1 MARVRGAGSVAGRN
15 RGARSNRARNADDR
29 PTNVEGNN
37 GDPQVFIM
45 QSLATLT
52 GLIHEVV
59 QTSSGGVSDRT
70 PRIETKDVTHKEF
83 MDLHP
88 PKFNRK
94 GTADEADEWL
104 REIDIIFSTL
114 NVPKNKKVPYETFM
128 LKGDAQEWWTTQNK
142 VKFNGK
148 ATWSEFKEEFH
159 TSYVPAFVREQWL
172 EQFLTLQQG
181 QMSLYDYIVKFRHL
195 KKYGTHIYQSEIE
208 SHSAN
213 RRQDV
218 FRVRTKPNQF
228 KRTHQDGNHKR
239 EAFKRYKPSTFQK
252 DEECSKCHRRH
263 PGRPCY
269 KDSGACLY
277 CGELGHF
284 IWECP
289 KKKEVEQRRGNPNQH
304 TERKATG
311 RVYATTVNDIKAN
324 DLIEGY
330 IFPAQLMIMDLVGFD
345 VILGM
350 DWLYHHYATVDCRC
364 KKLHIEL
371 PSNKK
376 IEYKVRKPNE
386 TGKILVSSVK
396 AIKYVEAGCAAYL
409 VQLSTTE
416 GQVKSIAEIPVVKYF
431 VDVFPD
437 DLSGLP
443 PEREVEFR
451 IELIPETSPISKAP
465 YRMAPAELEELKKQ
479 LQELTNKGFIRP
491 SVSPWGAP
499 VLFVKK
505 KDGSMRLCIDYR
517 MLNEVTI
524 KNKYPLPH
532 IEDLFDQLKS
542 AKVFSKIDLRS
553 GYHQLQIKTEDI
565 SKMAFRTQYGH
576 YEFRVMPFGLTNAP
590 AAFMD
595 LMNRIFHDLLD
606 DYVIVFIDDIL
617 VYSDDKTMHSFHLA
631 EVLKRLRQNKLYAK
645 FSKCEFWLEKE
656 SFLGHIISRDG
667 VTVDPMKVK
676 AVHDWSTLRNISE
689 IRSFLGLAGY
699 YRKFIQDFSR
709 IASPMTKLLQKGV
722 KFTWSE
728 ACEKSFQTL
737 KEKLTKAPIL
747 TLPDGREGF
756 AVYSDASGIGYG
768 AVLMQKD
775 KVIAYASRQLKSH
788 EKNYPTHDLEL
799 GAVVFALKIWR
810 HYLYGVEFEVFS
822 DHKSLKYLFCQKE
835 LNLRQRR
842 WLEYLKDYDFQ
853 IKYHPGKAN
862 VVADALS
869 RKVPAK
875 AGNLAHVIDYG
886 DIDVRENLS
895 IEERPLRIIDRKEH
909 MMNGKLR
916 ERWKNSY
923 KRRNVRRKRKKEEIG
938 RGEAAGTLDARFRYE
953 SILPM

>member
-1 MARVRGAGSVAGRN
+1 
-15 RGARSNRARNADDR
+15 
-29 PTNVEGNN
+29 
-37 GDPQVFIM
+37 
-45 QSLATLT
+45 
-52 GLIHEVV
+52 
-59 QTSSGGVSDRT
+59 
-70 PRIETKDVTHKEF
+70 

-88 PKFNRK
+88 PKFNGK

-114 NVPKNKKVPYETFM
+114 NVPENKKVPYGTFM
-128 LKGDAQEWWTTQNK
+128 LKGDAQEWWTTQNE

-148 ATWSEFKEEFH
+148 ATWSEFKEEFQ

-181 QMSLYDYIVKFRHL
+181 QMSLHDYIVKFRHL
-195 KKYGTHIYQSEIE
+195 EKYGAHIYQSEIE
-208 SHSAN
+208 RTKKFIHGSHSAN
-213 RRQDV
+213 RRHDA
-218 FRVRTKPNQF
+218 FRVQIKPNQF

-239 EAFKRYKPSTFQK
+239 EAFKRYKPSTFQR

-263 PGRPCY
+263 HGRPCY

-284 IWECP
+284 IRECP

-330 IFPAQLMIMDLVGFD
+330 IFPAQLVIMDLVGFD

-350 DWLYHHYATVDCRC
+350 DWLYHHYATIDCRC
-364 KKLHIEL
+364 KKLRIEL

-416 GQVKSIAEIPVVKYF
+416 GQVKSIAEIPVVNDF

-451 IELIPETSPISKAP
+451 IELIPGTSPISKAP

-479 LQELTNKGFIRP
+479 LHELTSKGFIRP

-517 MLNEVTI
+517 MLNQVTI
-524 KNKYPLPH
+524 KNKYPLPR

-553 GYHQLQIKTEDI
+553 GYHQLRIKTEDI
-565 SKMAFRTQYGH
+565 SKTAFRTRYGH

-645 FSKCEFWLEKE
+645 FSKCEFWLEKV
-656 SFLGHIISRDG
+656 SFLGHIISKDG

-676 AVHDWSTLRNISE
+676 AVHDWSTPRNISE
-689 IRSFLGLAGY
+689 IHSFLSLAGY

-822 DHKSLKYLFCQKE
+822 DHKSLKYLFSQKE

-875 AGNLAHVIDYG
+875 AGSLLMQTWKLIEDISQWHPMQCDDGKVRCAAIIRDPLLEEILEKQKQNPTHVIDYE
-886 DIDVRENLS
+886 DIEVREDLS
-895 IEERPLRIIDRKEH
+895 MEERPLRIIDRKKHIKEEGSQVR
-909 MMNGKLR
+909 NGKLR

-923 KRRNVRRKRKKEEIG
+923 KRRNVGMKGRKLVIG
-938 RGEAAGTLDARFRYE
+938 RGE
-953 SILPM
+953 ILQQGDRGKNFLQSGMKIF